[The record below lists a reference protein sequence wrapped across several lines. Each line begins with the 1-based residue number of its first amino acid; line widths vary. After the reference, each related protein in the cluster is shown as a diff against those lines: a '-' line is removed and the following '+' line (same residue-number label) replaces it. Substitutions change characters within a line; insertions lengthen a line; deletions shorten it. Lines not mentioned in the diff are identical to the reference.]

1 MPFNRKD
8 ILLAHY
14 LPAFNEQMAD
24 DDWQDMTAAQ
34 AERSALFH
42 HWLREWSDD
51 SRGKLLILLQS

>member
-24 DDWQDMTAAQ
+24 DEWQDMTAAQ
-34 AERSALFH
+34 AEHSALFK
-42 HWLREWSDD
+42 HWLREW
-51 SRGKLLILLQS
+51 

>member
-14 LPAFNEQMAD
+14 LPAFNEQMSD

-34 AERSALFH
+34 AEHSALFK

-51 SRGKLLILLQS
+51 SRGKLLDILES